1 MVFDSVAFKNVI
13 STGLVLDAKGNKMS
27 KHLGNVKNPFDMIEK
42 YGADAVRF
50 YMMTNSAPW
59 DNLKFDEEGV
69 DEVRRKFFGTLY
81 NTYSFFALYANVD
94 GFDPATTQPNRDQ
107 APEIDL
113 WIISK
118 LNSLIKNVETA
129 LNGYDPTR
137 AGRMIDSFVND
148 DLSNWYVRLNRKRFW
163 GKEMS
168 ADKRSAYQTLYTCL
182 MTVSKLLAPFAP
194 FYADQ
199 LYLDLG
205 GKAES
210 VHLESFPVAD
220 EQLVNEDLEA
230 RMDLAQKVTSMV
242 LALRRKVNIKVRQP
256 LMQIMIPA
264 IDEEQKR
271 RINAMADLIKREV
284 NVKELNFM
292 EGEGLLV
299 KKVKCNFRTM
309 GKKFGKL
316 MKGVANFMNNVTQEQ
331 IASLEHDGSISFAVD
346 GQEVTVERDDV
357 EIVNED
363 IPGWLVSNEGNLTVA
378 LEVELTDD
386 LKKEGMARE
395 LINRIQNLRKES
407 DFEITDRINVTV
419 SPNEQ
424 TDEAIQAFSDYIKS
438 QVLADNVVIEPNDG
452 VEVDF
457 DDFKLH
463 ILVKKV

>member
-1 MVFDSVAFKNVI
+1 
-13 STGLVLDAKGNKMS
+13 
-27 KHLGNVKNPFDMIEK
+27 
-42 YGADAVRF
+42 
-50 YMMTNSAPW
+50 
-59 DNLKFDEEGV
+59 
-69 DEVRRKFFGTLY
+69 
-81 NTYSFFALYANVD
+81 
-94 GFDPATTQPNRDQ
+94 
-107 APEIDL
+107 
-113 WIISK
+113 
-118 LNSLIKNVETA
+118 
-129 LNGYDPTR
+129 
-137 AGRMIDSFVND
+137 
-148 DLSNWYVRLNRKRFW
+148 
-163 GKEMS
+163 
-168 ADKRSAYQTLYTCL
+168 
-182 MTVSKLLAPFAP
+182 
-194 FYADQ
+194 
-199 LYLDLG
+199 
-205 GKAES
+205 
-210 VHLESFPVAD
+210 
-220 EQLVNEDLEA
+220 
-230 RMDLAQKVTSMV
+230 MDLAQKVTSMV
-242 LALRRKVNIKVRQP
+242 LALRRKVNVKVRQP
-256 LMQIMIPA
+256 LKQMMIPA

-316 MKGVANFMNNVTQEQ
+316 MKGVANFTSNVTQEQ

-346 GQEVTVERDDV
+346 GEEVTVERDDV

-463 ILVKKV
+463 ILVKKE